1 MSPKPKTNLPI
12 SRLLLLYF
20 ILLPVFAK
28 AGTLSLDDML
38 QFVENKDQIKR
49 QVQAA
54 PEIDVKQL
62 KAAIQ
67 SGSWCDSVF
76 DNPKIYDLLLK
87 AYSDNSIDYDCFLN
101 AQFYLQS
108 RSEFMGVPEMSHY
121 HQNYAEKFLE
131 AGGTVERINLA
142 DEKHS
147 QTLTAIIAALNQREG
162 TNFRFKQSQWLQQ
175 VITTCQESD
184 KPAWCDIVSLEPE
197 SCKQIKELPNKL
209 TTAKDG
215 LQHYQYTSFG
225 FSIISYNPSEQKGVW
240 VKTLYCHPAGGI
252 VRLSS
257 GELAILTP
265 GIQEAIAAQ
274 QNPEPVKLR
283 ATFGSIDHSD
293 LYTMRSGN
301 LHALALYHP
310 DVNNGL
316 MKPHDVHAGPQGAAL
331 HDLYHHSV
339 LNRLPAWQRKIF
351 LAFYQS
357 ELALQQAL
365 QQAPQ
370 QHNITLDDP
379 IDTIYPDFKANYVAW
394 EDPSELVSV
403 VKTEATCKRYGMGE
417 QLVPTQTRRTD
428 LKSKVM
434 EMRPRGDGI
443 QWWEDTSAF
452 KPGNSLI
459 QPDFPLLDQEATCIH
474 PNSKNN
480 DTPSFLSCLFAWAGF
495 FNSPEDIIFL
505 KLYHFFHELKAN
517 DPRLFSRLCNKVPPL
532 VKLKEQYQK
541 GITEKVANFLW
552 AQKKYGGKQRQY
564 HELWDKCSML
574 AEEISRKLITALEE
588 NTGDQLTA
596 HISQQLK
603 ANNEPELA
611 TDKHCRQLAFNI
623 EDKWNGTL
631 LSRALIKKLADLLGH
646 INEMSITA
654 PPPKQTGRL
663 TGAHQ
668 QDDYYS
674 PETNWQLSCPFL

>member
-76 DNPKIYDLLLK
+76 DNTKIYDLLLK
-87 AYSDNSIDYDCFLN
+87 AYSDNSIGYDCFLN

-108 RSEFMGVPEMSHY
+108 RSEFMGVPEISHY
-121 HQNYAEKFLE
+121 HQNYAEKFLG

-147 QTLTAIIAALNQREG
+147 QTLTAIIAALNKREDK
-162 TNFRFKQSQWLQQ
+162 NFRFKQSQWLQQ

-197 SCKQIKELPNKL
+197 LYEQIKKLPNKL

-215 LQHYQYTSFG
+215 LSHVQHNPYGG
-225 FSIISYNPSEQKGVW
+225 FDIISYNPSQQKGVW
-240 VKTLYCHPAGGI
+240 VKTLYCRPAGGI

-265 GIQEAIAAQ
+265 GIQEAIAAK

-301 LHALALYHP
+301 LHALTLYHP

-365 QQAPQ
+365 QQ
-370 QHNITLDDP
+370 HNITLDDP

-403 VKTEATCKRYGMGE
+403 VKTEATCKWYGMDE
-417 QLVPTQTRRTD
+417 QLVTD

-434 EMRPRGDGI
+434 EMRPRRGGI

-459 QPDFPLLDQEATCIH
+459 QPNFPLLDQEAIDIH
-474 PNSKNN
+474 PDSKNN
-480 DTPSFLSCLFAWAGF
+480 DTPSFLSCLFDWAGSY
-495 FNSPEDIIFL
+495 NSPEDIFFL

-552 AQKKYGGKQRQY
+552 AQKEQYQKAITTEEVANSHRRNMMFCGKGLLY
-564 HELWDKCSML
+564 HELRDKCSML
-574 AEEISRKLITALEE
+574 ACKLITALEE

-596 HISQQLK
+596 HIRQQLK

-646 INEMSITA
+646 INKMSITA
-654 PPPKQTGRL
+654 PPP
-663 TGAHQ
+663 
-668 QDDYYS
+668 
-674 PETNWQLSCPFL
+674 ETNWQTYWGTSTR